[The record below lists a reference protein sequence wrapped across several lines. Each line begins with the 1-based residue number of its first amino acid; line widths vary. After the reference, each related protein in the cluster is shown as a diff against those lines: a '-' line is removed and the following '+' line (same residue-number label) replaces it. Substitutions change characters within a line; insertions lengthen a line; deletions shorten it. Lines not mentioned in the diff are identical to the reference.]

1 MKSKLKNIYA
11 ILKDKKLRLN
21 VVTSCRGRFHIFNQ
35 AAELYRNRI
44 LLEIITDYPKNFTRK
59 FGIPNEKVKSL
70 LFLGVL
76 SHSYLKCKKFLPSK
90 IRTYFDEKIH
100 NRFSKKL
107 STIIPK
113 NTDFFI
119 GLSSFSYEAI
129 KVCREKSILCAIDHG
144 SLHQAE
150 SRMFIEKEARK
161 WGITVSNE
169 VAAKWVVNK
178 EDSEFSLADFIFV
191 PSLVSKQSLVRNGI
205 NPKKIFVNHY
215 GVSLE
220 EFFPEKKNDD
230 IFRVI
235 QVGGITLGKGVLTL
249 LEGFNL
255 LNIERSE
262 LIFVGGGFSTSEI
275 KPLINSLKSSNTVFY
290 PPVPQSQLR
299 RYYNQSSVFVL
310 ASIED
315 GFGMVVLQ
323 AMACGLPVI
332 VTENVG
338 AKDLIINNV
347 NGFVVPISSP
357 EIIAKRLLELHDNP
371 AKRYRMG
378 LAAKASVISGY
389 TWKDYGFRLSKFIN
403 QQCKE

>member
-1 MKSKLKNIYA
+1 M
-11 ILKDKKLRLN
+11 RLN

-35 AAELYRNRI
+35 AAELYRNKI
-44 LLEIITDYPKNFTRK
+44 LLEIITDYPKYFPCK
-59 FGIPNEKVKSL
+59 FGIPKKRVRSLFLMGLFNHGYVKFKRFFPSIIRSHLDEKV
-70 LFLGVL
+70 
-76 SHSYLKCKKFLPSK
+76 
-90 IRTYFDEKIH
+90 H
-100 NRFSKKL
+100 NVFSKKL
-107 STIIPK
+107 SSIIPK
-113 NTDFFI
+113 GTDFFI

-129 KVCREKSILCAIDHG
+129 KACRKSRILCAVDHG

-150 SRMFIEKEARK
+150 SRDLIEKEASK
-161 WGITVSNE
+161 WGISLSNE
-169 VAAKWVVNK
+169 VASKWVIKK
-178 EDSEFSLADFIFV
+178 ENAEFSLADFIFV
-191 PSLVSKQSLVRNGI
+191 PSSVSKKSLIRNGVTSR
-205 NPKKIFVNHY
+205 KIFVNHY

-249 LEGFNL
+249 LEAFNL
-255 LNIERSE
+255 ANIENSE
-262 LIFVGGGFSTSEI
+262 LIFVGGGLSSSGIEPFVNSIKSQNTIFS
-275 KPLINSLKSSNTVFY
+275 

-299 RYYNQSSVFVL
+299 KYYNQSSVFVL

-338 AKDLIINNV
+338 ASDLIINNV

-357 EIIAKRLLELHDNP
+357 KSIAERLLELHRNP
-371 AKRYRMG
+371 AKRYKMG
-378 LAAKASVISGY
+378 IAAKTKVTSGY
-389 TWKDYGFRLSKFIN
+389 TWKDYGIRLSNFIN
-403 QQCKE
+403 QQCK